1 MEINDKLTTE
11 GRWEG
16 IMGGKKNSYQGT
28 YIKDTWT
35 KLKWVGSRVGGG
47 MGGVVKGKWRLLY
60 LNNNKK

>member
-47 MGGVVKGKWRLLY
+47 DRWYGGSGEGKMETTVLEQ
-60 LNNNKK
+60 